1 MLKKLFGAFTRHEVE
16 IYGTLPKE
24 EIKGVCAMLRKAV
37 RTALNHEGVTDK
49 THVDIMLTDNE
60 HIHAINLEQRN
71 VDRHTDVL
79 SFPMNQLIPEAYDG
93 KLCER
98 DPATGRVLLGD
109 MVISLEQCRA
119 QAEEFGHSA
128 EREICY
134 LAVHSVLH
142 LLGYDHMD
150 EGEEKKQMRRHED
163 EIMAKL
169 GLARD

>member
-24 EIKGVCAMLRKAV
+24 EVKGVAAMLRKAV
-37 RTALNHEGVTDK
+37 STALQHEGVKEK
-49 THVDIMLTDNE
+49 THVDIMLTDNAN
-60 HIHAINLEQRN
+60 IHAINLEQRG
-71 VDRHTDVL
+71 VDRPTDVL
-79 SFPMNQLIPEAYDG
+79 SFPMNQLIPEAFDAE
-93 KLCER
+93 LCEV
-98 DPATGRVLLGD
+98 DPASGRIMLGD

-119 QAEEFGHSA
+119 QAAEFGHSA

-150 EGEEKKQMRRHED
+150 DGEEKAQMRRHEE
-163 EIMAKL
+163 EIMEKL
-169 GLARD
+169 HLAR

>member
-16 IYGTLPKE
+16 IYGTLPE
-24 EIKGVCAMLRKAV
+24 GEMKGVAAMLRKAV
-37 RTALNHEGVTDK
+37 STALNHEGVKEK
-49 THVDIMLTDNE
+49 THVDIMITDNP
-60 HIHAINLEQRN
+60 HIHEINLEQRG
-71 VDRHTDVL
+71 VDRPTDVL
-79 SFPMNQLIPEAYDG
+79 SFPMNQLIPEAFDPDM
-93 KLCER
+93 CEF
-98 DPATGRVLLGD
+98 DPASGRIMLGD

-119 QAEEFGHSA
+119 QAAEFGHSA

-150 EGEEKKQMRRHED
+150 EGPEKAQMRRHED

-169 GLARD
+169 KLTR